1 MNQVLAVVTTLML
14 MLSLMWSVDTMAQ
27 TLQLAPGA
35 MTPGAQK
42 PEAPGTQK
50 EQSIEGKIKS
60 VDPLGKEVTL
70 EDGTRLLIP
79 DKLRVKW
86 EALKEGATVKASYEE
101 KEGMNVVTRIRLQ
114 APGS

>member
-1 MNQVLAVVTTLML
+1 MRQVLAVVTTLML
-14 MLSLMWSVDTMAQ
+14 MLSLVWSVDTVAQ
-27 TLQLAPGA
+27 TLQLAP
-35 MTPGAQK
+35 
-42 PEAPGTQK
+42 